1 MKVGFLGL
9 GNMGAPMARNLA
21 SASFDVVVFDRD
33 DARVRLFRESGMN
46 VAASAEAL
54 AATVDVLMTSLPG
67 PRQSRAAMPALIASL
82 SPGALWIDLTTNDR
96 SLVAELAADAAR
108 RGVDALECPVTGAVD
123 GARRGQLTLFVGG
136 QEEVLARAET
146 LLAPLGTVIH
156 CGPIGT
162 GTVVKL
168 LTNQIWF
175 INAAAI
181 GEALTLGIKGGVS
194 PLTVWDA
201 LKKSVGDS
209 FVCRHDVPSI
219 FAGHYDPSFTLDLCC
234 KDLDLLKDL
243 SEEVETHIPMTLAA
257 RSRFQEAR
265 QQFGGAAAEL
275 LVCKLVED
283 QAHISLRVD
292 GDWPVH
298 SEA

>member
-1 MKVGFLGL
+1 MKVGFIGL
-9 GNMGAPMARNLA
+9 GNMGAPMARNLVA
-21 SASFDVVVFDRD
+21 ADFSVAVFDRD
-33 DARVRLFRESGMN
+33 DARIRPFRECGVN

-54 AATVDVLMTSLPG
+54 ATTVDVLMTSLPG
-67 PRQSRAAMPALIASL
+67 PQQSRTAMPALIDLL
-82 SPGALWIDLTTNDR
+82 SPGSLWIDLTTNDR
-96 SLVAELAADAAR
+96 SLVKELAADAAGR
-108 RGVDALECPVTGAVD
+108 DVDALECPVTGAVD
-123 GARRGQLTLFVGG
+123 GARKGKLTLFVGG
-136 QEEVLARAET
+136 KEEVLARAEP
-146 LLAPLGTVIH
+146 LLAPLGTVIY

-181 GEALTLGIKGGVS
+181 GEALTLGVKGGVP
-194 PLTVWDA
+194 PLTIWEA

-243 SEEVETHIPMTLAA
+243 SEEMATHIPMTLAA

-275 LVCKLVED
+275 LVCKLLED
-283 QAHISLRVD
+283 HAHVSLRVD

>member
-1 MKVGFLGL
+1 MKVGFIGL
-9 GNMGAPMARNLA
+9 GNMGAPMARNLD
-21 SASFDVVVFDRD
+21 SAGFEVSVFDRD
-33 DARVRLFRESGMN
+33 DARTRPFRECGIS
-46 VAASAEAL
+46 VAASTEAL
-54 AATVDVLMTSLPG
+54 ASTVDVLMTSLPG
-67 PRQSRAAMPALIASL
+67 PPQSRAAMPALIDLL
-82 SPGALWIDLTTNDR
+82 SPGSLWIDLTTNDR
-96 SLVAELAADAAR
+96 SLVTELAADAAR
-108 RGVDALECPVTGAVD
+108 RDVDALECPVTGAVD
-123 GARRGQLTLFVGG
+123 GARKGKLTLFVGG
-136 QEEVLARAET
+136 KEEVLARAAP

-181 GEALTLGIKGGVS
+181 GEALTLGVKGGVS
-194 PLTVWDA
+194 PLTIWEA

-243 SEEVETHIPMTLAA
+243 SEEVATHIPMTLAA

-265 QQFGGAAAEL
+265 LQFGGAAAEL

-283 QAHISLRVD
+283 QAHVSLRVD